1 MKNGL
6 YIVDF
11 HAHLQDCHT
20 QQVLCAEDRNNLFF
34 RHAAP
39 ILEQVAHLG
48 EPYYSVPL
56 RSLAINYHG
65 ELGRQLFGMLGQVF
79 LMETLRLFKKYGI
92 ERLLENMERNS
103 IDHVVIH
110 SLEPLTAT
118 KNILQLIEP
127 FRHKISV
134 FASVHRNEPDPV
146 GYFKAFV
153 KAGVISGLKIHP
165 QVGGFAC
172 GELYDK
178 VKDLVAYAADEGL
191 PIMIH
196 TGHIPVQQ
204 LKGIAGCSEV
214 DALEPLLA
222 GFPHAKIILAHIG
235 WESWRRVLQ
244 LATIYPNVSV
254 ETSWQ
259 SARVIR
265 RAVDTIGPE
274 RVLFGSDF
282 PLFDQKFAMQQ
293 VEKALSP
300 QEFVL
305 VASVNA
311 KRLLRLPV
319 AQTSVQAS

>member
-20 QQVLCAEDRNNLFF
+20 QETLCREDRNTLFF
-34 RHAAP
+34 KHAAP
-39 ILEQVAHLG
+39 LLEQVAHLS

-65 ELGRQLFGMLGQVF
+65 DLGRQLFGMLGQVF

-92 ERLLENMERNS
+92 ERLLETMERNQ

-127 FRHKISV
+127 FRKKISV
-134 FASVHRNEPDPV
+134 FASVHRNEPDPI

-153 KAGVISGLKIHP
+153 EAGVISGLKIHP

-178 VKDLVAYAADEGL
+178 VKDLVSYASDQEL
-191 PIMIH
+191 PILIH
-196 TGHIPVQQ
+196 TGHIPVQR
-204 LKGIAGCSEV
+204 LKGIAGCSDV

-222 GFPHAKIILAHIG
+222 NFPQANFILAHIG

-259 SARVIR
+259 SARIVR
-265 RAVDTIGPE
+265 RAVDTVGPE

-282 PLFDQKFAMQQ
+282 PLFDQTFALHQ
-293 VEKALSP
+293 VEKALTP

-311 KRLLRLPV
+311 RRMLRLPI
-319 AQTSVQAS
+319 ATASMQAS